1 MRCTDPDEHA
11 TARPL
16 AEDERAD
23 DFDGR
28 WSGGALKRVPRPD
41 DDGFT
46 VPADADD
53 EPPIAALFDSYDAEE
68 TT

>member
-1 MRCTDPDEHA
+1 MRRSDPDEHA

-16 AEDERAD
+16 AEDERAQ

-41 DDGFT
+41 
-46 VPADADD
+46 ADAFSLPVDGD
-53 EPPIAALFDSYDAEE
+53 EDPPLAALFDSYGEDD
-68 TT
+68 